1 MNAVGIDVSKGK
13 SMIAVMRPFGEV
25 VASPYEVNHTAI
37 ELGKLADF
45 LKSLDGETRVIMEYT
60 GSYYL
65 PIAYHLHEAGI
76 FVSVVHAKL
85 LHGYGNNTIR
95 KVKTDK
101 KDAVKIANYGLDRWL
116 DLTEYIPEEDVRQLL
131 KTYNRQYAQYTKIST
146 MLKNNLISLLDQT
159 FPGVNTLFSSPPR
172 KSDGHEKWFDF
183 AKEFWHC
190 ECVCGLSEK
199 RFIERYRKW
208 CRKAGY
214 NFSLSKAE
222 SIYVESCGHV
232 NALPKNDSSQLLI
245 TQAISQLSMIAESRF
260 AVLGELKRLAS
271 LLPEYDTVLAMGG
284 VGEVFAPQLIAEI
297 GDVCRFAR
305 KGSLVAFAGLDAP
318 PYQSGIFESHN
329 RHISKKG
336 SPHLRRVLFQ
346 ICDALLK
353 HSPADDAV
361 YQFLD
366 RKRAEGKHYYCYMTA
381 GSAKF
386 LRIYYARVNEFL
398 DILDA
403 VD

>member
-25 VASPYEVNHTAI
+25 VASPYVVNHTDG

-45 LKSLDGETRVIMEYT
+45 LKSLDGETRVVMEYT

-65 PIAYHLHEAGI
+65 PVAYHLHKAGI

-101 KDAVKIANYGLDRWL
+101 KDAIKIANYGLDRWL
-116 DLTEYIPEEDVRQLL
+116 DLAEYIPEEDVRQFL

-159 FPGVNTLFSSPPR
+159 FPGVNILFTSPLR

-190 ECVCGLSEK
+190 QCVCGLSEK
-199 RFIERYRKW
+199 RFVERYRKW

-214 NFSLSKAE
+214 NFSQSKAE
-222 SIYVESCGHV
+222 DIYVESCGHI
-232 NALPKNDSSQLLI
+232 NTLPKSDCSQLLI
-245 TQAISQLSMIAESRF
+245 AQAISQLSMIAESRF
-260 AVLGELKRLAS
+260 AVLGEMKRLAS

-305 KGSLVAFAGLDAP
+305 KESLVAFAGLDAS
-318 PYQSGIFESHN
+318 PYQSGMF
-329 RHISKKG
+329 
-336 SPHLRRVLFQ
+336 
-346 ICDALLK
+346 
-353 HSPADDAV
+353 
-361 YQFLD
+361 
-366 RKRAEGKHYYCYMTA
+366 
-381 GSAKF
+381 
-386 LRIYYARVNEFL
+386 
-398 DILDA
+398 
-403 VD
+403 

>member
-13 SMIAVMRPFGEV
+13 SMVAVMRPFGEV
-25 VASPYEVNHTAI
+25 VASPYEVNHTSS

-45 LKSLDGETRVIMEYT
+45 LGNLDGETRVVMEYT

-65 PIAYHLHEAGI
+65 QIANHLHEVGI

-101 KDAVKIANYGLDRWL
+101 ADAIKIANYGLDRWL
-116 DLTEYIPEEDVRQLL
+116 SLAEYIPEEDIRHLL

-146 MLKNNLISLLDQT
+146 TLKNNLIALLDQT
-159 FPGVNTLFSSPPR
+159 FPDVNTLFSSPPR

-190 ECVCGLSEK
+190 ECVRGLSER
-199 RFIERYRKW
+199 RFVERYQKW
-208 CRKAGY
+208 CKKAGY
-214 NFSLSKAE
+214 NFSQAKAE
-222 SIYVESCGHV
+222 DVYVESCGHINV
-232 NALPKNDSSQLLI
+232 LPKNDCSQLLI
-245 TQAISQLSMIAESRF
+245 TLAISQLSAIAECRF
-260 AVLGELKRLAS
+260 AVLREMQRLARQ
-271 LLPEYDTVLAMGG
+271 LPEYDTVLMMGG

-297 GDVCRFAR
+297 GDVSRFLH
-305 KGSLVAFAGLDAP
+305 KGALVAFAGLDAP
-318 PYQSGIFESHN
+318 PFQSGTFESHN

-336 SPHLRRVLFQ
+336 SPHLRRVLFLV
-346 ICDALLK
+346 CDALLK
-353 HSPADDAV
+353 QSPTDDAV

-386 LRIYYARVNEFL
+386 LRIYYARVNEL
-398 DILDA
+398 LGTLEPTE
-403 VD
+403 

>member
-13 SMIAVMRPFGEV
+13 SMIAIMRPFGEV
-25 VASPYEVNHTAI
+25 AATPYEVGHTAS

-45 LKSLDGETRVIMEYT
+45 LKSLDGETRVVMEYT
-60 GSYYL
+60 GNYYL
-65 PIAYHLHEAGI
+65 PIAYALHEAGI
-76 FVSVVHAKL
+76 FVSIVHAKL

-95 KVKTDK
+95 RVKTDK
-101 KDAVKIANYGLDRWL
+101 ADAVKIANYGLDRWL
-116 DLTEYIPEEDVRQLL
+116 NLTEYIPEEDIRKLL

-146 MLKNNLISLLDQT
+146 MLKNNLIALLDQT
-159 FPGVNTLFSSPPR
+159 FPGVNALFTSPPR
-172 KSDGHEKWFDF
+172 KSDGHEKWFEF

-190 ECVCGLSEK
+190 QCICALPEK

-208 CRKAGY
+208 CKKAGY
-214 NFSLSKAE
+214 NFSQAKAE
-222 SIYVESCGHV
+222 DIYIESCGHI
-232 NALPKNDSSQLLI
+232 NTLPKNDYSELLI
-245 TQAISQLSMIAESRF
+245 TQAISQLTAIAESRF
-260 AVLGELKRLAS
+260 AVLGEMKRLAM

-284 VGEVFAPQLIAEI
+284 VGEVFAPQLIAEN
-297 GDVCRFAR
+297 GDVCRFAQ

-318 PYQSGIFESHN
+318 PYQSGTFESHN

-346 ICDALLK
+346 VCDALLK
-353 HSPADDAV
+353 HSPADDPV

-386 LRIYYARVNEFL
+386 LRIYYARVNELF
-398 DILDA
+398 DA
-403 VD
+403 MEPAE

>member
-13 SMIAVMRPFGEV
+13 STIAVMRPFGEV
-25 VASPYEVNHTAI
+25 VASPYEVKHTAS
-37 ELGKLADF
+37 ELEKLANF
-45 LKSLDGETRVIMEYT
+45 LKSLDGETRVVMEYT
-60 GSYYL
+60 SSYYL

-116 DLTEYIPEEDVRQLL
+116 NLVDYIPEEDIRKLL

-146 MLKNNLISLLDQT
+146 MLKNNLIALLDQT
-159 FPGVNTLFSSPPR
+159 FPEVNTLFTSPPR

-190 ECVCGLSEK
+190 ECVCGLPKK
-199 RFIERYRKW
+199 RFVERYHKW

-214 NFSLSKAE
+214 NFSQLKAE
-222 SIYVESCGHV
+222 DIYVESCGHI
-232 NALPKNDSSQLLI
+232 NTLPKNDSSQLLI
-245 TQAISQLSMIAESRF
+245 TRAISQLSAIAESRS
-260 AVLGELKRLAS
+260 AVLGEMRRLAL
-271 LLPEYDTVLAMGG
+271 LLPEYDTVIAIGG

-305 KGSLVAFAGLDAP
+305 KESLVAFAGLDAP
-318 PYQSGIFESHN
+318 PHQSGMFESHN
-329 RHISKKG
+329 CHISKKG

-346 ICDALLK
+346 VCDSLLK
-353 HSPADDAV
+353 HSPTDDPV

-386 LRIYYARVNEFL
+386 LRIYYARVNELL
-398 DILDA
+398 DVLDF

>member
-25 VASPYEVNHTAI
+25 VASPCEVNHTSS

-45 LKSLDGETRVIMEYT
+45 LKSLDGETRVVMEYT

-65 PIAYHLHEAGI
+65 PIAQYLHEAGV

-85 LHGYGNNTIR
+85 LHNYGNDTIR

-101 KDAVKIANYGLDRWL
+101 YDAVKIANYALDRWL
-116 DLTEYIPEEDVRQLL
+116 KLAEYVPEEDLRQLL

-146 MLKNNLISLLDQT
+146 MLKNNLIALLDQT
-159 FPGVNTLFSSPPR
+159 FPGVNKLFSSPPR

-190 ECVCGLSEK
+190 KCVCGVSEK
-199 RFIERYRKW
+199 RFVERYKKW
-208 CRKAGY
+208 CKREGY
-214 NFSLSKAE
+214 NFSQTKAADIYIE
-222 SIYVESCGHV
+222 SFAHV
-232 NALPKNDSSQLLI
+232 NTLPRNDYSHFLI
-245 TQAISQLSMIAESRF
+245 TQAVSQLTAIAESRF
-260 AVLGELKRLAS
+260 AVLREMQRIAK
-271 LLPEYDTVLAMGG
+271 LLPEHDTVLAMGG
-284 VGEVFAPQLIAEI
+284 VGEVFAPQIIGEI
-297 GDVCRFAR
+297 GDVSRFAK

-318 PYQSGIFESHN
+318 PYQSGMFESHN
-329 RHISKKG
+329 RRISKKG

-346 ICDALLK
+346 VCDALLK
-353 HSPADDAV
+353 HSPQDDPV

-381 GSAKF
+381 ASAKF
-386 LRIYYARVNEFL
+386 LRIYYARVNELF
-398 DILDA
+398 DA
-403 VD
+403 FGAE

>member
-1 MNAVGIDVSKGK
+1 MNAVGIDISKGK

-25 VASPYEVNHTAI
+25 VASPYEVSHTAG
-37 ELGKLADF
+37 ELGKLTDF
-45 LKSLDGETRVIMEYT
+45 LKSLNGETRVIMEYT
-60 GSYYL
+60 GNYYL
-65 PIAYHLHEAGI
+65 PIAHGLHEAGI

-101 KDAVKIANYGLDRWL
+101 ADAVKIANYGLDRWL
-116 DLTEYIPEEDVRQLL
+116 SLPEYAPEEDTRQLL

-146 MLKNNLISLLDQT
+146 MLKNNLIALLDQT
-159 FPGVNTLFSSPPR
+159 FPGVNKLFTSQPR

-183 AKEFWHC
+183 AKEFWHGK
-190 ECVCGLSEK
+190 CVCELSEK
-199 RFIERYRKW
+199 RFDERYRKW

-214 NFSLSKAE
+214 NFSQSKAE
-222 SIYVESCGHV
+222 VIYQSAVGHI
-232 NALPKNDSSQLLI
+232 NTLPKNDCSQLLI
-245 TQAISQLSMIAESRF
+245 TQAITQLSAVAESRF
-260 AVLGELKRLAS
+260 AILGEMQRLAM
-271 LLPEYDTVLAMGG
+271 LLPEYDIVFAMGG

-297 GDVCRFAR
+297 GDVYRFAK

-318 PYQSGIFESHN
+318 PFQSGTFESHN

-346 ICDALLK
+346 VCDALLK
-353 HSPADDAV
+353 KSPTDDAV

-366 RKRAEGKHYYCYMTA
+366 RKRAEGKNYYSYMTA

-386 LRIYYARVNEFL
+386 LRIYYARVNEVL
-398 DILDA
+398 NELNIKI
-403 VD
+403 

>member
-1 MNAVGIDVSKGK
+1 MREARAKSVG
-13 SMIAVMRPFGEV
+13 FGYVCET
-25 VASPYEVNHTAI
+25 PNTAG

-45 LKSLDGETRVIMEYT
+45 LKSLNGETRVIMEYT
-60 GSYYL
+60 GNYYL
-65 PIAYHLHEAGI
+65 PIAHHLHETGI
-76 FVSVVHAKL
+76 FVSVVHAQL

-101 KDAVKIANYGLDRWL
+101 ADAVKIANYGLDRWL
-116 DLTEYIPEEDVRQLL
+116 SLPEYAPEEDTRQLL

-146 MLKNNLISLLDQT
+146 MLKNSLVALLDQT
-159 FPGVNTLFSSPPR
+159 FPSVNKLFTSQPR

-190 ECVCGLSEK
+190 KCVCELSEN
-199 RFIERYRKW
+199 RFAERYRKW

-214 NFSLSKAE
+214 NFSQSKAE
-222 SIYVESCGHV
+222 AIYHAAAGRI
-232 NALPKNDSSQLLI
+232 NTLPKTDCSQLLI
-245 TQAISQLSMIAESRF
+245 TQAIVQLSAVAESRF
-260 AVLGELKRLAS
+260 AILNEMQRLAM
-271 LLPEYDTVLAMGG
+271 LLPEYDIVLAMGG
-284 VGEVFAPQLIAEI
+284 VGTVFAPQLIAEI
-297 GDVCRFAR
+297 GDVSRFTK

-318 PYQSGIFESHN
+318 PFQSGTFESHN

-346 ICDALLK
+346 VCDVLLK
-353 HSPADDAV
+353 QSLADDSV

-366 RKRAEGKHYYCYMTA
+366 RKRAEGKNYYSYMTA

-386 LRIYYARVNEFL
+386 LRIYYARVNEFF
-398 DILDA
+398 DEMNTEI
-403 VD
+403 